1 MGGDDRV
8 PDDEEEASL
17 QEPKTPRVFS
27 PGRMLTG
34 AAIGGGVC
42 GLGAVAG
49 GAASCAIV
57 FKVFEPKNPTPEGC
71 RILAV
76 RALETRSRGRGARW
90 DAGAGPTRQGSA
102 KGSPLKRFG
111 KRR

>member
-8 PDDEEEASL
+8 PDDDEASL
-17 QEPKTPRVFS
+17 HEPKTPRVFS
-27 PGRMLTG
+27 AGRILTG
-34 AAIGGGVC
+34 AAMGGGVC
-42 GLGAVAG
+42 GRRAGAG
-49 GAASCAIV
+49 GVAASCAIL
-57 FKVFEPKNPTPEGC
+57 EPKNPTPEGC

-90 DAGAGPTRQGSA
+90 DTGAGPTRQGSA

>member
-1 MGGDDRV
+1 MGGDERV
-8 PDDEEEASL
+8 PDDEASL

-27 PGRMLTG
+27 PGRIVIG

-42 GLGAVAG
+42 GRRAVAG

-57 FKVFEPKNPTPEGC
+57 VELKNPTPEGC

-76 RALETRSRGRGARW
+76 RLLETRSRGRGARW
-90 DAGAGPTRQGSA
+90 DTGAGPTRQGSA
-102 KGSPLKRFG
+102 KGSPLKRFR

>member
-1 MGGDDRV
+1 MGGDERV
-8 PDDEEEASL
+8 PDDDEEASL

-34 AAIGGGVC
+34 AAMGGGVR

-57 FKVFEPKNPTPEGC
+57 FKVFEPKNPMPEAAVSWPSGC
-71 RILAV
+71 
-76 RALETRSRGRGARW
+76 
-90 DAGAGPTRQGSA
+90 
-102 KGSPLKRFG
+102 
-111 KRR
+111 

>member
-8 PDDEEEASL
+8 PEEEEEVH
-17 QEPKTPRVFS
+17 EPNTPRVFS

-42 GLGAVAG
+42 GLGAGAG
-49 GAASCAIV
+49 GAASCAIAL
-57 FKVFEPKNPTPEGC
+57 KVFEPKNPTPEGC

-90 DAGAGPTRQGSA
+90 DTGAGPTRRGSA
-102 KGSPLKRFG
+102 KGSPLKRFR

>member
-8 PDDEEEASL
+8 PDDEDEVH
-17 QEPKTPRVFS
+17 EPKTPRVFS
-27 PGRMLTG
+27 PMRMLTG

-42 GLGAVAG
+42 GLGAGAG

-76 RALETRSRGRGARW
+76 CALETRSRGRGVPW
-90 DAGAGPTRQGSA
+90 DTRAGPTRRGSA
-102 KGSPLKRFG
+102 KGSPLKRLR